1 MSTITISPPNSI
13 IFLYD
18 QSNPSIEVPAYTPGE
33 IVAANIT
40 CISVGTLS
48 AADGET
54 TITLTDDVQSIDDIG
69 VLTFDGVLQLPGSE
83 LSVCSSHNEKLLTM
97 KLPTSQARVRI
108 FVNDDREPDNI
119 IVQAQ
124 PA

>member
-1 MSTITISPPNSI
+1 MNTITISPPNSI

-18 QSNPSIEVPAYTPGE
+18 QSNGSVEIPVYTSGE
-33 IVAANIT
+33 IVSANIT

-54 TITLTDDVQSIDDIG
+54 TITLTDEVQVIDDTG
-69 VLTFDGVLQLPGSE
+69 MLAFDGLLHLPGLE
-83 LSVCSSHNEKLLTM
+83 LSVCSSHNERLLTM

-108 FVNDDREPDNI
+108 FINDDREPDNI

-124 PA
+124 PV

>member
-1 MSTITISPPNSI
+1 MSTITVSPPNSI

-18 QSNPSIEVPAYTPGE
+18 QSNPSIEVPVYISGE
-33 IVAANIT
+33 VVAANIT

-54 TITLTDDVQSIDDIG
+54 TITLTDDVQGIEDIG
-69 VLTFDGVLQLPGSE
+69 MLTFDGLLQLPGSE

-97 KLPTSQARVRI
+97 QLPAFEARIRI

-119 IVQAQ
+119 IFQAQ